1 MRFILSDRPEPTGF
15 FRKKENSFIDGSA
28 GQAKR
33 LGRQPIADCSPS
45 AQSVLLSPSFP
56 ELSGISGR
64 PVSFCRLG
72 TKSGDYLSGEL
83 RRGDF
88 VVSETSDGFRLPP
101 KLQRAAGLKSSDPPH
116 VFSAHAEEFIILL
129 INRRTMQ
136 CRKFPMIFPAR
147 SALFIGKF
155 RRTLPVLP
163 AGESL

>member
-72 TKSGDYLSGEL
+72 TKSGDYLPGKLKRSS
-83 RRGDF
+83 F
-88 VVSETSDGFRLPP
+88 SVSKTTHRFQLSL
-101 KLQRAAGLKSSDPPH
+101 KLQRTAGLKISDPPH

-147 SALFIGKF
+147 STLFIGKF
-155 RRTLPVLP
+155 RRISPVLP